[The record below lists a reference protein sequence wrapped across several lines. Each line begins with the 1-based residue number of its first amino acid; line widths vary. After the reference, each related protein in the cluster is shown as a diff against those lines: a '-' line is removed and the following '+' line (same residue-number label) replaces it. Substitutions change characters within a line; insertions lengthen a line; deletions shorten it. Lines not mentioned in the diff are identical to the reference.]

1 MTEWLQTHESALW
14 WAGVLSLITFLATV
28 IVIPVLVVRI
38 PDDYFTRTERPPE
51 HWTFRYPLVRPT
63 VLILKNLLGAILVVL
78 GLSMLFLP
86 GQGILTM
93 LIGITLMNF
102 PGKRSLERSLIR
114 KRPVYRAVNWLRS
127 RAHREPLQ
135 WPARDAL
142 EEGNP
147 ADETE
152 TER

>member
-127 RAHREPLQ
+127 RAHREPLL
-135 WPARDAL
+135 WPARAAL